1 MKYNILGYLI
11 GEGFG
16 NVFKNKKSTGA
27 SLMIMCA
34 TMIIFGIFLILGE
47 NINHFVEEVES
58 AQGIQVFIENDATEE
73 QAEQLGENIRKINGV
88 STIEYVS
95 KEEALEQMK
104 ERFGDQQD
112 LLEGYEGENNIFT
125 ASYVVTLTDLTLS
138 QTVQDQILT
147 LENVKKIESKDETVT
162 TLINLANGIKI
173 VTGVILVLLI
183 VISIFIIANTIKLTV
198 HARRKEIS
206 IMKYVGATNGF
217 IRWPFIV
224 EGMIIG
230 IIASAISIIIVGFA
244 YSMIAEKMVNSE
256 FMQVI
261 NMSLISFSDMFN
273 SIIFVYMLLGI
284 GIGALRKCYLNE
296 KIFKSLK
303 RSGRTCVK
311 FYVSF

>member
-1 MKYNILGYLI
+1 MIVKYNRFGYLI

-34 TMIIFGIFLILGE
+34 TMVIFGIFLILTE
-47 NINHFVEEVES
+47 NINHFVQEVES
-58 AQGIQVFIENDATEE
+58 AQGIQVFINNDATQQQIDEIE
-73 QAEQLGENIRKINGV
+73 KKLRALDGV
-88 STIEYVS
+88 STTVYVS
-95 KEEALEQMK
+95 KEDALNQMK
-104 ERFGDQQD
+104 EKFGDKKD
-112 LLEGYEGENNIFT
+112 LLAGYEENNIFP
-125 ASYVVTLTDLTLS
+125 ASYVVTLTDLTKS
-138 QTVQDQILT
+138 KEVQDQILT
-147 LENVKKIESKDETVT
+147 FDNIKKITSKDETVS

-173 VTGVILVLLI
+173 VTGIILILLVI
-183 VISIFIIANTIKLTV
+183 ISVFIIANTIKLTV

-230 IIASAISIIIVGFA
+230 VFASIISITLVGIA
-244 YSMIAEKMVNSE
+244 YSFIAEKMVNSQ

-261 NMSLISFSDMFN
+261 NMSLVTFGDMFE

-284 GIGALRKCYLNE
+284 GIGAIRKCDFDE
-296 KIFKSLK
+296 KIFKSIK
-303 RSGRTCVK
+303 EQTCERY
-311 FYVSF
+311 YVLF

>member
-1 MKYNILGYLI
+1 MKYNRIGYLI
-11 GEGFG
+11 GEGFT

-47 NINHFVEEVES
+47 NINHFVAEVES
-58 AQGIQVFIENDATEE
+58 AQGIQVFINNDATQE
-73 QAEQLGENIRKINGV
+73 QINEVGEKIRHIDGV
-88 STIEYVS
+88 STTEFIS
-95 KEEALEQMK
+95 KETALNQMK
-104 ERFGDQQD
+104 EILGEKQD
-112 LLEGYEGENNIFT
+112 ILSGYEENNIFPS
-125 ASYVVTLTDLTLS
+125 SYVVTLTDLNKS
-138 QTVQDQILT
+138 KAVQDQILT
-147 LENVKKIESKDETVT
+147 IENVKKITSKDETVT

-173 VTGVILVLLI
+173 VTGIILILLI

-230 IIASAISIIIVGFA
+230 IIASAISIIIVGGA
-244 YSMIAEKMVNSE
+244 YNFLASKMVNSQ
-256 FMQVI
+256 FMQII
-261 NMSLISFSDMFN
+261 NMSLVSFSDMLN

-284 GIGALRKCYLNE
+284 GIGAMRKCYFNE
-296 KIFKSLK
+296 KIFKSIK
-303 RSGRTCVK
+303 EKTCVK
-311 FYVSF
+311 IYVLF